1 MINWKLRLKNKATL
15 IALLTAVVA
24 LIYQTLGLFKIVPS
38 ISADDVLK
46 VAGLAVNVLVL
57 LGIVVDPTTKGITDS
72 EQAKGYDKPKE
83 DE

>member
-1 MINWKLRLKNKATL
+1 MINWKLRLKNKTTL

-24 LIYQTLGLFKIVPS
+24 FIYQTLGLFKIVPS

-46 VAGLAVNVLVL
+46 VAGLAVNLLVL

>member
-1 MINWKLRLKNKATL
+1 MINWKLRLKNKTTL

-24 LIYQTLGLFKIVPS
+24 LIYQTLLLFKIVPS
-38 ISADDVLK
+38 ITADDVLK

>member
-1 MINWKLRLKNKATL
+1 MINWKLRLKNKTTL

-24 LIYQTLGLFKIVPS
+24 FIYQTLGLFKIVPS

>member
-1 MINWKLRLKNKATL
+1 MINWKLRLKNKTTL

-24 LIYQTLGLFKIVPS
+24 FIYQTLGLFKIVPS

-57 LGIVVDPTTKGITDS
+57 LGIVVDPTTKGIADS
-72 EQAKGYDKPKE
+72 QQAKGYDKPKE

>member
-1 MINWKLRLKNKATL
+1 MINWKLRLKNKTTL

-38 ISADDVLK
+38 ITADDVLK

>member
-1 MINWKLRLKNKATL
+1 MINWKLRLKNKTTL

-24 LIYQTLGLFKIVPS
+24 FIYQTLGLFKIVPS

-57 LGIVVDPTTKGITDS
+57 LGIVVDPTTKGIADS
-72 EQAKGYDKPKE
+72 EQAKGYDKPKG

>member
-1 MINWKLRLKNKATL
+1 MINWKLRLKNKTTL

-24 LIYQTLGLFKIVPS
+24 FIYQTLGLFKIVPS
-38 ISADDVLK
+38 ISAGDVLK

-72 EQAKGYDKPKE
+72 EQAKGYDNPKE

>member
-1 MINWKLRLKNKATL
+1 MINWKLRLKNKTTL

-24 LIYQTLGLFKIVPS
+24 FIYQTLGLFKIVPS
-38 ISADDVLK
+38 ISADEILK
-46 VAGLAVNVLVL
+46 VAGLAINVLVL

>member
-1 MINWKLRLKNKATL
+1 MINWKLRLKNKTTL

>member
-1 MINWKLRLKNKATL
+1 MINWKLRLKNKTTL

-24 LIYQTLGLFKIVPS
+24 FIYQTLGLFKIVPS
-38 ISADDVLK
+38 ISADEILK
-46 VAGLAVNVLVL
+46 VAGLAINILVL